1 MLESADYQKPWA
13 LFWGVAALAA
23 AYLAVALA
31 LKWRGWARGAGLPP
45 APRAAPGRIAAIW
58 LTEVFAQR
66 QLLQL
71 STVRWAAHLLIF
83 WGFAGLALLSLSH
96 IALRLLESLALD
108 GSLAAWFLRGEG
120 RAVGKAWGNGFGLLL
135 LAGLLLAVVRRLIR
149 PSAPADETQEADLPL
164 VLVLLSLTL
173 SGFLL
178 EALRHALASATPEGA
193 AALRGWLTVL
203 WTIHGLG
210 GVALVAW
217 LPHSSLMHAL
227 LAPLVIALNA
237 RREHPR
243 RDLYWP
249 ETTRHRATGSP
260 KA

>member
-1 MLESADYQKPWA
+1 MHSCPISAESRFHSVPT
-13 LFWGVAALAA
+13 L
-23 AYLAVALA
+23 
-31 LKWRGWARGAGLPP
+31 GL
-45 APRAAPGRIAAIW
+45 I
-58 LTEVFAQR
+58 
-66 QLLQL
+66 
-71 STVRWAAHLLIF
+71 
-83 WGFAGLALLSLSH
+83 
-96 IALRLLESLALD
+96 LR
-108 GSLAAWFLRGEG
+108 
-120 RAVGKAWGNGFGLLL
+120 
-135 LAGLLLAVVRRLIR
+135 
-149 PSAPADETQEADLPL
+149 SAPADDTQEADLPL